1 MGVKIVCLPCCDVIN
16 FEINHIFL
24 IKVFFCMTETSRQKT
39 KNLKNEKSFQG
50 GKKYFTSFLKDFQLP
65 KTVSD
70 LRVRFY

>member
-1 MGVKIVCLPCCDVIN
+1 
-16 FEINHIFL
+16 
-24 IKVFFCMTETSRQKT
+24 MTETSRQKT

-50 GKKYFTSFLKDFQLP
+50 GKKHFTSFLKDFQLP